1 MKAID
6 RPFTKIINGTTQFVI
21 PVFQRDYSWTED
33 NCSQLWK
40 DVLRIAAD
48 PTDRGHFLGS
58 FVYVS
63 TGDSSA
69 GFTRWL
75 LVDGQQ
81 RLTTLTLLLVALRDH
96 IQETGWRGTED
107 GPTAKRIDAYFLKNT
122 QEEGERVHK
131 LVLRRRDRETLQALV
146 DRSDRRDDAS
156 ERVRENYEFFRERL
170 RIEAGVNPELVYR
183 GVGRL
188 VVVDVTLDRGIDD
201 PQLVFESLNS
211 TGMDLSQSDLI
222 RNFILMRLPERDQTR
237 LYENY
242 WGRIERL
249 FYGSERTFDSFM
261 RDYLALQTQASK
273 QERADQIYF
282 AFRREFGSAGADPEK
297 LEALLQ
303 QLLRFAGFHA
313 AFSVGTDAYPLVNA
327 PLSRLRRLVDVPG
340 TVVMRLFEC
349 YELNGTLTAEEF
361 CAAMDLLGSYVFR
374 RAICGEQTRGY
385 WQVFANLAYRLSSDK
400 PLESLKVGIA
410 TLPEAY
416 KFPEDQEF
424 ERALVQEDIY
434 HKRVCF
440 DLLDGLENFG
450 NKEPTD
456 NSKYSVEHI
465 MPQNEKLPSKW
476 RAMLGSEWKE
486 VQREWLHRLG
496 NLTLTGYNSTY
507 SDRPFDEK
515 KTIPGGFQ
523 DSSVRLNR
531 FVREQPVWTAQ
542 EMKRR
547 GEELSAKALRIWP
560 ALSVDQQLVE
570 NARTADLRRLAQR
583 TDVTKVPMS
592 SAARHLFEF
601 LRPRILEVGAGIIE
615 LAEESSVSYHGPVF
629 FLEVLPRKNKIG
641 LLFALDYNEVKAPE
655 QVIED
660 ATQWAFIVNSQYE
673 GGAYALVRTDEDAER
688 VLPIIRQA
696 YERAQS

>member
-6 RPFTKIINGTTQFVI
+6 RPFTKIINGTTQFMI
-21 PVFQRDYSWTED
+21 PVFQRDYSWTEE
-33 NCSQLWK
+33 NCAQLWK
-40 DVLRIAAD
+40 DVVRIARD

-96 IQETGWRGTED
+96 IQETDWRGTED
-107 GPTAKRIDAYFLKNT
+107 GPTAKRLDAYFLRNT
-122 QEEGERVHK
+122 QEGGERVHK
-131 LVLRRRDRETLQALV
+131 LVLRRRDQETLEALV
-146 DRSDRRDDAS
+146 DGADRHDSAS

-170 RIEAGVNPELVYR
+170 RTEPGIDPELVYR

-222 RNFILMRLPERDQTR
+222 RNFILMRLPEKEQTR

-242 WGRIERL
+242 WSKIERL
-249 FYGSERTFDSFM
+249 FFGSERTFDSFM
-261 RDYLALQTQASK
+261 RDYLALRTQASK

-282 AFRREFGSAGADPEK
+282 AFRRELGSAGADPAK

-313 AFSVGTDAYPLVNA
+313 AFSVGTEAYPLVTA

-340 TVVMRLFEC
+340 TLVMRLFEC
-349 YELNGTLTAEEF
+349 YEFGGIVTDEDFCTAL
-361 CAAMDLLGSYVFR
+361 DLLGSYVFR

-385 WQVFANLAYRLSSDK
+385 WQVFANLAYRISNDK

-410 TLPEAY
+410 TLPDAY
-416 KFPEDQEF
+416 RFPDDQEF
-424 ERALVQEDIY
+424 EQALAQEDIY

-440 DLLDGLENFG
+440 DLLDRLENVG

-456 NSKYSVEHI
+456 TSKYSVEHI
-465 MPQNEKLPSKW
+465 MPQNDKLSSKW
-476 RAMLGSEWKE
+476 RGMLGSEWKE

-496 NLTLTGYNSTY
+496 NLTLTGYNSSY
-507 SDRPFDEK
+507 SDRPFEEK
-515 KTIPGGFQ
+515 KTMPGGFEY
-523 DSSVRLNR
+523 SSVRLNK
-531 FVREQPVWTAQ
+531 FVREQPVWTAE

-547 GEELSAKALRIWP
+547 GEELSAKALKIWP
-560 ALSVDQQLVE
+560 GLCVDQQLVE
-570 NARTADLRRLAQR
+570 NARAAELRRRAQR
-583 TDVTKVPMS
+583 KDVTRVSMS
-592 SAARHLFEF
+592 AAARHLFEL

-641 LLFALDYNEVKAPE
+641 LLFALDYNEVEDP
-655 QVIED
+655 QQMVQD

-673 GGAYALVRTDEDAER
+673 GGAYALVRTGEDAER